1 MEKVGIIVDSTFY
14 FTKEEVKKYDLGVVQ
29 LNVIDGEVS
38 HKEYDLTPEIVYK
51 RQDEGAGL
59 TTSQPSPQEF
69 IDAYTEGFE
78 KGYEKLLVLTL
89 SKGLSGTYQSAA
101 LAKKSHERGD
111 DVYLV
116 DTQQAAYGNELL
128 TLLTIEKLK
137 KAKDLEKFV
146 KEIEQMG
153 QDIGLFFTVENLNSL
168 YRGGRLKRSQAFIG
182 TVLRVKPMLTVK
194 EGKLT
199 LFDKSRSY
207 SGVNQKII
215 DYMKEDQKGKKNL
228 VVRMITINSEDSYAP
243 LKEAVLAAFPNATF
257 SETTYLGPVFSIHV
271 GKKGYGLAWHFE

>member
-14 FTKEEVKKYDLGVVQ
+14 FTKEEIKKFDLGVVQ
-29 LNVIDGEVS
+29 LNIIDGEVS
-38 HKEYDLTPEIVYK
+38 HKENDLTPEIVYK

-69 IDAYTEGFE
+69 LDAYTEAFA

-101 LAKKSHERGD
+101 LAKKTHEKGD
-111 DVYLV
+111 DIVLV

-137 KAKDLEKFV
+137 KAKDLEAFA
-146 KEIEQMG
+146 KEVEAMG
-153 QDIGLFFTVENLNSL
+153 QKIGLFFTVENLNSL

-182 TVLRVKPMLTVK
+182 TVLKVKPMLTVK
-194 EGKLT
+194 DGKLT
-199 LFDKSRSY
+199 FFDKSRSY
-207 SGVNQKII
+207 AGVNTKII
-215 DYMKEDQKGKKNL
+215 DYMKDDSKGKENP
-228 VVRMITINSEDSYAP
+228 VVRMITINSVDSYTP
-243 LKEAVLAAFPNATF
+243 LKEAVLQAFPKATF
-257 SETTYLGPVFSIHV
+257 TESNYLGPVFSIHV
-271 GKKGYGLAWHFE
+271 GKKVYGLAWYFE

>member
-1 MEKVGIIVDSTFY
+1 MEKVGIIIDSTFY
-14 FTKEEVKKYDLGVVQ
+14 FTQEEIKKYDLGVVQ

-38 HKEYDLTPEIVYK
+38 HKENDLTPEIVYK

-69 IDAYTEGFE
+69 LDAYTEAFE

-101 LAKKSHERGD
+101 LAKKTHERGED
-111 DVYLV
+111 IVLV

-128 TLLTIEKLK
+128 TLYTIEKLK
-137 KAKDLEKFV
+137 KAKDLEAFAKD
-146 KEIEQMG
+146 IEAMG
-153 QDIGLFFTVENLNSL
+153 QKIGLFFTVENLNSL
-168 YRGGRLKRSQAFIG
+168 YRGGRLKKSQAFIG

-194 EGKLT
+194 DGKLT

-207 SGVNQKII
+207 AGVNSKII
-215 DYMKEDQKGKKNL
+215 DYMKEDAKGKDNP
-228 VVRMITINSEDSYAP
+228 VVRLITINSEDSYTP
-243 LKEAVLAAFPNATF
+243 LKDAVLAAFPKAKFT
-257 SETTYLGPVFSIHV
+257 ETKYLGPVFSIHV
-271 GKKGYGLAWHFE
+271 GKKGYGLAWYFE